1 MMQTG
6 EGACDVV
13 ATTLFAA
20 QNLHGHVLGFLRK
33 LSRIL
38 ARTLKNVCQI
48 CHRPKEF
55 KEY

>member
-6 EGACDVV
+6 EGACGVV

-20 QNLHGHVLGFLRK
+20 QNLHGHVSGFLRK
-33 LSRIL
+33 LSKIL